1 VKIAAAIQRR
11 VAALPLLAAALA
23 VALPIV
29 ALAAAAATLKVV
41 ADILSRQRWHPTK
54 AHLKPLTVLAGVR
67 SGRGQ
72 PRRRRLRC
80 LAPHKE
86 WPFLLATTKTTMM
99 IMMMMMMMATVIVIT
114 NTTTMVM
121 ETRVS

>member
-23 VALPIV
+23 VALPTV
-29 ALAAAAATLKVV
+29 ALPIAATTLKVV

-99 IMMMMMMMATVIVIT
+99 MIMMMMMATVIVIT

>member
-99 IMMMMMMMATVIVIT
+99 IMMMMMMATVIVIT